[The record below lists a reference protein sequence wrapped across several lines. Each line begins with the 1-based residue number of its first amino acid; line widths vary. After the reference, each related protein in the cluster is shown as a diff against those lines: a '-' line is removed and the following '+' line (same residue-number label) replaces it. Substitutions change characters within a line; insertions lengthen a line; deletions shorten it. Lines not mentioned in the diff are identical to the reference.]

1 MSDTKIVNLDA
12 LTAEFKQ
19 AMQEL
24 YGERLAKVILYG
36 SYARGDYQPESDI
49 DFMVVLKDSELK
61 RLEEI
66 ERTTDV
72 ILHLFDKYDRL
83 ISFLPTTEE
92 TYSTNNFLFYRN
104 VRREGKLL

>member
-1 MSDTKIVNLDA
+1 MKDVAINLDA

-36 SYARGDYQPESDI
+36 SYARGDFQPESDV
-49 DFMVVLKDSELK
+49 DFMVVLKDRELK
-61 RLEEI
+61 RLQEI

-72 ILHLFDKYDRL
+72 VLRLFDKYGRL
-83 ISFLPTTEE
+83 ISFMPTTEE
-92 TYSTNNFLFYRN
+92 TYTSNDFLFYRN
-104 VRREGKLL
+104 IRREGRQL